1 MIALT
6 LLMYFMATVHVALAL
21 RVDLIAFFDQRA
33 ANGGQTVLNDVSS
46 PLVYAQIAVEVVNV
60 CPLLAALPI

>member
-1 MIALT
+1 MTILT
-6 LLMYFMATVHVALAL
+6 IIMYSLATVHISLSL
-21 RVDLIAFFDQRA
+21 HQNLIAFFDQRA

-60 CPLLAALPI
+60 RPLLALPA